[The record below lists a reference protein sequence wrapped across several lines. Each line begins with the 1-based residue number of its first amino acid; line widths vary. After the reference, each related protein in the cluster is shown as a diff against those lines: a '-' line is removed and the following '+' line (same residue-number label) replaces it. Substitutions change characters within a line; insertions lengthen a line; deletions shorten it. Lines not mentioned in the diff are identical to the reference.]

1 MLYVKIWD
9 NLYPALSINGKIVDA
24 EWDGRSSKAVTLEML
39 HGDAVETFSDGAA
52 WSIVQ
57 DVEDDGGVI
66 RQEEW
71 DNSDYS
77 VAGDVTD
84 HRDGTVTV
92 KMGRPTDLEEAY
104 ELLYGGDGA

>member
-1 MLYVKIWD
+1 MLYVKIGGKI
-9 NLYPALSINGKIVDA
+9 YPALSINGKIVDA
-24 EWDGRSSKAVTLEML
+24 DWDGRASKAVTLEML
-39 HGDAVETFSDGAA
+39 YGDAVELFTDGIA

-57 DVEDDGGVI
+57 DMEDDGII

-84 HRDGTVTV
+84 HRDGTITV
-92 KMGRPTDLEEAY
+92 KMGRQTDLEEAY
-104 ELLYGGDGA
+104 ELLYGGVDA